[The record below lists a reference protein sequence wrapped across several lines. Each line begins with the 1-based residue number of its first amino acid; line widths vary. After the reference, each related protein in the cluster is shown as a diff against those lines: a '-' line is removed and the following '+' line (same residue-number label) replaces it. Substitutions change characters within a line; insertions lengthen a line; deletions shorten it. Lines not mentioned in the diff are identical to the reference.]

1 MVPNRQTSTGDLRPV
16 IVRPLARLARSASVE
31 GVLNDLAEIAAGKG
45 IDLYSIQVLRAG
57 LDRGFRP
64 AQTATT
70 TERVSELEVGVEG
83 GQTRL
88 ILKLRGSPEDAI
100 RFEIEDAAHLAAHR
114 IELLAEKRL
123 HPVRAGKG
131 REPAPVIDE
140 LVGDSEPMQRLKAVI
155 ATAARCN
162 STVLITG
169 ESGTGKEIAAHAI
182 HCLSNRAKK
191 PFVPVNCG
199 ALAESLLESEFF
211 GYVKGAFTGATAN
224 RQGLFEAA
232 SGGTIFLDEIGET
245 TQATQVRLLRVLQ
258 EHKVRPVG
266 AQDERDV
273 DVRVIAATNRDLL
286 REVGENRF
294 RQDLYYRL
302 HVLPLRMPPLRQHP
316 ADIPLLTR
324 HFLGRIERRLGFAA
338 SPEIEEEALQMLC
351 RYHWPGNVRELE
363 TMLERLA
370 AHTGEGGVITVAQV
384 QTETALE
391 RKDASG
397 DIEYVAVLRAGES
410 LDAHFK
416 RQELELYK
424 IVHDSVGR
432 NHSQAARRLGLERTA
447 LYHRL
452 ERAWQWV
459 AENGNRRTG
468 H

>member
-1 MVPNRQTSTGDLRPV
+1 MVPNRNQSKGEVRPV
-16 IVRPLARLARSASVE
+16 AVRPLVRLARSASVKS
-31 GVLNDLAEIAAGKG
+31 VLDDLAEIVAGKG
-45 IDLYSIQVLRAG
+45 IDLCSIRVVRAG
-57 LDRGFRP
+57 LDREFRP
-64 AQTATT
+64 TETATT
-70 TERVSELEVGVEG
+70 AERVSELEVGVEG

-88 ILKLRGSPEDAI
+88 ILKLRCSPEDAI

-114 IELLAEKRL
+114 IELLAERRL
-123 HPVRAGKG
+123 RPERAGKG
-131 REPAPVIDE
+131 RELSPVVEGLI
-140 LVGDSEPMQRLKAVI
+140 GDSEPMRRIKDAIL
-155 ATAARCN
+155 TAARNN

-199 ALAESLLESEFF
+199 ALAESLLESELF

-224 RQGLFEAA
+224 RHGLFEAA

-258 EHKVRPVG
+258 EHKVRPIG

-324 HFLGRIERRLGFAA
+324 HFLDRIGQRLGFAV
-338 SPEIEEEALQMLC
+338 SPEIEEEALRMFC

-370 AHTGEGGVITVAQV
+370 AHAGEGGVISIAQV
-384 QTETALE
+384 QTETSLE

-397 DIEYVAVLRAGES
+397 DIEYVAVLRACES
-410 LDAHFK
+410 LDEHFK
-416 RQELELYK
+416 RQELALYK
-424 IVHDSVGR
+424 IVHDSFGG
-432 NHSQAARRLGLERTA
+432 NHSRAARRLGLERTA

-452 ERAWQWV
+452 ERARQRV
-459 AENGNRRTG
+459 ME
-468 H
+468 